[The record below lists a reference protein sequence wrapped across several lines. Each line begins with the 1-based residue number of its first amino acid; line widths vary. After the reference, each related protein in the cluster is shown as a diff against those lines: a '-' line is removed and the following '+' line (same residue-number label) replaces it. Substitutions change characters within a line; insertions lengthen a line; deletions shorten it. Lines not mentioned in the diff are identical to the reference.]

1 MRAETARSM
10 GRAAGILA
18 GFAIFGALLVAVT
31 WESTAERI
39 AANERA
45 FLLRSLADVL
55 PEGGYDNAV
64 HEDVVLVR
72 DPELLGTPGQV
83 SIYRARQ
90 RGRPVAVVISPV
102 APGGYSGPI
111 RLLVGIL
118 ADGTLS
124 GVRVVSH
131 RETPGLG
138 DKVELERDD
147 WILGF
152 DGRSIG
158 DPPVSRWAVRRDG
171 GVFDQFTGATVTP
184 RAVVRAVRD
193 ALVYFEAHRD
203 ELFAAPAGAAG
214 LPAPVAKQE
223 DQ

>member
-83 SIYRARQ
+83 SVYRARQ

-152 DGRSIG
+152 DGRSLG
-158 DPPVSRWAVRRDG
+158 DPPVSRWAVRRDD

>member
-1 MRAETARSM
+1 
-10 GRAAGILA
+10 
-18 GFAIFGALLVAVT
+18 
-31 WESTAERI
+31 
-39 AANERA
+39 
-45 FLLRSLADVL
+45 
-55 PEGGYDNAV
+55 V

-83 SIYRARQ
+83 SVYRARQ

-102 APGGYSGPI
+102 APVGYSGPI

-152 DGRSIG
+152 DGRSLG